1 MSGRKKITSNSK
13 EYAYF
18 LFMHGTKQ
26 KEIAARV
33 GVSEKTICKWKE
45 VDNWAAKR
53 AAKTI
58 SLEEL
63 ANKCMAKASQM
74 LDMDIK
80 DFDSDAFAKAI
91 AQLKTLLPKNTVDS
105 DIMTFMA
112 FQDMLLEMRTEEGI
126 SEAFI
131 KDVTKYQDIYIKRK
145 LGHND

>member
-1 MSGRKKITSNSK
+1 MAVSKKSKSNSN

-18 LFMHGTKQ
+18 LYMHGVQQ

-33 GVSEKTICKWKE
+33 GVSAKTIGEWKE
-45 VDNWAAKR
+45 KGNWDAKR

-63 ANKCMAKASQM
+63 ANKCMTKASQM
-74 LDMDIK
+74 LDQDIK
-80 DFDSDAFAKAI
+80 DFNSDAFAKAI

-105 DIMTFMA
+105 DIMTFMS
-112 FQDMLLEMRTEEGI
+112 FQDMLLEIRAEHNI
-126 SEAFI
+126 NDDFI

>member
-1 MSGRKKITSNSK
+1 MSARKNKTNSN

-18 LFMHGTKQ
+18 LFMHGVKQ

-33 GVSEKTICKWKE
+33 GVSEKTISSWKE
-45 VDNWAAKR
+45 KENWQAKR

-63 ANKCMAKASQM
+63 ANKCMTKASQM
-74 LDMDIK
+74 LDLDITE
-80 DFDSDAFAKAI
+80 FDSDAFAKAI

-105 DIMTFMA
+105 DIMTFMS
-112 FQDMLLEMRTEEGI
+112 FQDMLLEIRTEQGI
-126 SEAFI
+126 SEEFI